1 MKLLVALLLLYVVPH
16 NGNMLLEIVVGSD
29 YCIGSC
35 GNYHKASTD
44 AYFAIQDAF
53 NKIRAVGGG
62 RVFIKAGE
70 YNVGKNLNMY
80 SNTELVGE
88 GMDKTVIKLQDYA
101 APWKTNKTTR
111 SGLLRSVF
119 RNEGKCENLYVSNLT
134 LDGNKKKQNT
144 DLDSQYGRYGYF
156 TEGCINVYMD
166 SVRIENFQGYG
177 FDPHGWKKAPGG
189 PMYGR
194 NLTILNSIA
203 NDNDWD
209 GFTLDQTNILFM
221 KNNTAYRNGRHGF
234 NIVTGSFGVY
244 ITEAYTQW
252 NGYYYYKGTSGCG
265 ITIQNN
271 MLFGT
276 NDVVIVNSTLAYD
289 SKGGVCTNDVFDVK
303 IDNVGVMTRRE
314 CFNFANSRSFI
325 VANNFCNHTKIFKEV
340 NVIDILKSNNVVA
353 TNVTSPIATPNFIN
367 ITYIDTNDND
377 DIQGEEDRALC
388 SSGLFNTRVCCLATC
403 GTCGGNQCGSR
414 PGGSTGCCQ
423 TQILASNRSCD
434 IFDAPCIL

>member
-1 MKLLVALLLLYVVPH
+1 
-16 NGNMLLEIVVGSD
+16 
-29 YCIGSC
+29 
-35 GNYHKASTD
+35 
-44 AYFAIQDAF
+44 
-53 NKIRAVGGG
+53 
-62 RVFIKAGE
+62 
-70 YNVGKNLNMY
+70 
-80 SNTELVGE
+80 
-88 GMDKTVIKLQDYA
+88 
-101 APWKTNKTTR
+101 
-111 SGLLRSVF
+111 
-119 RNEGKCENLYVSNLT
+119 
-134 LDGNKKKQNT
+134 
-144 DLDSQYGRYGYF
+144 
-156 TEGCINVYMD
+156 
-166 SVRIENFQGYG
+166 
-177 FDPHGWKKAPGG
+177 
-189 PMYGR
+189 MYGR
-194 NLTILNSIA
+194 NLTIVNSIA

-209 GFTLDQTNILFM
+209 GFTLDQTNMLFM

-244 ITEAYTQW
+244 ITEAYTES

-353 TNVTSPIATPNFIN
+353 TINVTSPIATSNFIN
-367 ITYIDTNDND
+367 ITYIDTNNND
-377 DIQGEEDRALC
+377 DIQGDEDRALC

>member
-177 FDPHGWKKAPGG
+177 FDPHGWKKATGG